1 MTLQII
7 IGLGIAAAF
16 FVILTA
22 GLGAMILKGKT
33 KLSVKDHRIL
43 AIIAILLLVAHAAA
57 VIIWLYK

>member
-33 KLSVKDHRIL
+33 NLLVKDHRIL